1 MAMMNRRG
9 MLRAHTHWRPGRPN
23 ATRSGPAAAMGR
35 AETSAHKS
43 RWRRLMLVVCVAV
56 AAGALAVTRT
66 LAPGANSHAGPATPT
81 AWIDSFTAAVARE
94 PQAACARLVTP
105 GFRQALAHDLHESC
119 ARYYAH
125 VQVGPIRIL
134 RILQSRGTA
143 AVEIRYWPHGSYW
156 TFVLGREAGAW
167 MGVAI
172 VPGGPLPIA

>member
-1 MAMMNRRG
+1 
-9 MLRAHTHWRPGRPN
+9 MLRAHARWRPGKTG
-23 ATRSGPAAAMGR
+23 ATQAIPAGSMSQP
-35 AETSAHKS
+35 ETSHHKS
-43 RWRRLMLVVCVAV
+43 RTRGLVVVACIGM
-56 AAGALAVTRT
+56 AAGVFAVTRAM
-66 LAPGANSHAGPATPT
+66 APESNPHAGPATPT

-156 TFVLGREAGAW
+156 TFVLAHEDGAW